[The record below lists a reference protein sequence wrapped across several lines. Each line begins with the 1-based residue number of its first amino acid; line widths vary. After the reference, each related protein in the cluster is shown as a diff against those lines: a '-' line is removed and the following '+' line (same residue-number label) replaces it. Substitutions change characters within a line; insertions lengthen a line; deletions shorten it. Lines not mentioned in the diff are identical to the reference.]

1 MEMKLKH
8 LEFIQNIITRINSN
22 SFMIKGWAVTLI
34 SAILIF
40 ADKSNNK
47 DYLMVPLLA
56 TIFFFILDAY
66 YLCVWRSNIE
76 HYMIKLS
83 QRVKT

>member
-1 MEMKLKH
+1 MKLKH